1 MTSLLTDEERKLL
14 IRAVNLMD
22 ELLETLEVMQDEE
35 LVKDLR
41 AALREVEE
49 GKTRPF
55 NELVRELGL
64 EEEI

>member
-1 MTSLLTDEERKLL
+1 MSSLLTDEERKLL

-41 AALREVEE
+41 TALREVEE